1 MARSIHHC
9 TSASFGGA
17 DRRYLPHANCFG
29 GGTGLQSAAVL
40 SALPF
45 TFILYMMVFVLV
57 QELRADRKAML
68 TQLYRRHGET
78 PVGADAFEAELLGD
92 EERLRRA
99 PSVVNRRINS

>member
-1 MARSIHHC
+1 M
-9 TSASFGGA
+9 
-17 DRRYLPHANCFG
+17 
-29 GGTGLQSAAVL
+29 L

-78 PVGADAFEAELLGD
+78 PVGADAFEAELLG

>member
-1 MARSIHHC
+1 
-9 TSASFGGA
+9 
-17 DRRYLPHANCFG
+17 
-29 GGTGLQSAAVL
+29 
-40 SALPF
+40 
-45 TFILYMMVFVLV
+45 MMVFVLV

-78 PVGADAFEAELLGD
+78 PVGADAFEAELLGE